1 MHPDIAT
8 YNNQQTAEEGLICNL
23 LASLIDQEIPQA
35 ENKIWHAHP
44 VWFINGNPV
53 VGYSKLK
60 NCIRLLF
67 WSGQS
72 FEEDILKH
80 EGKFKAAEI
89 RYTAAE
95 QVNVDDLKRWLE
107 KAVKI
112 QWDYKNMVKRKGR
125 LELMLVFY
133 LMLFSIGINAQNQL
147 PKVSSGIIERIDSF
161 PSRFV
166 TSRNID
172 IWLPDGY
179 SSQKKYAVL
188 YMHDGQMLFD
198 SAITWNHQEWKVDEV
213 AATLIKNKLVRDF
226 IVVGIWNGGTTR
238 HSDYFPQKPYE
249 WLNATD
255 KDTIIA
261 QLQRAGRTK
270 NGFQPVSDNYLRFIA
285 KELKPYIDKQYS
297 VYKDRGN
304 TFIAGSSMGG
314 LISLYAICE
323 YPKVFGGAACLSTHW
338 IGIFSAENNPI
349 PNAFFQYI
357 SHHLPNPKN
366 HKLYFDYGDQTLDAF
381 YPPIQKEVDHILIT
395 KGFTERSWKTIFFE
409 GDDHSEKSWSKRLKI
424 PLTFLLN

>member
-8 YNNQQTAEEGLICNL
+8 YNNQQTAEESLICNL

-44 VWFINGNPV
+44 VWFINGNPI

-89 RYTAAE
+89 RYTAAD
-95 QVNVDDLKRWLE
+95 QVNVDDLKKWLE

-112 QWDYKNMVKRKGR
+112 QWDYKNIVKRKGR
-125 LELMLVFY
+125 LELLLVFF
-133 LMLFSIGINAQNQL
+133 LMSLSIGINAQNQL

-166 TSRNID
+166 TARNID
-172 IWLPDGY
+172 IWLPEGY
-179 SSQKKYAVL
+179 DPQNKYAVL

-198 SAITWNHQEWKVDEV
+198 SALTWNHQSWEVDEV
-213 AATLIKNKLVRDF
+213 AGRLIKNKSTPPF
-226 IVVGIWNGGTTR
+226 IVVGIWNGGATR
-238 HSDYFPQKPYE
+238 HSDYFPQKPFDNLTQE
-249 WLNATD
+249 Q
-255 KDTIIA
+255 KDTVIA
-261 QLQRAGRTK
+261 QLQRAGKTK
-270 NGFQPVSDNYLRFIA
+270 ELFQPQSDKYLQFLV
-285 KELKPYIDKQYS
+285 KELKPYIDKNYATLR
-297 VYKDRGN
+297 DRKN
-304 TFIAGSSMGG
+304 TLIAGSSMGG
-314 LISLYAICE
+314 LISLYATCE
-323 YPKVFGGAACLSTHW
+323 YPDVFGGAACLSTHW
-338 IGIFSAENNPI
+338 IGSFTTVNNPV
-349 PNAFFQYI
+349 PEAFFSYMQQ
-357 SHHLPNPKN
+357 SLPSPKHHKI
-366 HKLYFDYGDQTLDAF
+366 YFDYGDKTLDAL
-381 YPPIQKEVDHILIT
+381 YPPFQLKADSIMRMKHFNH
-395 KGFTERSWKTIFFE
+395 KYWKTLFFQ